1 MGIASIAD
9 VAAKVPRARP
19 SLLLCMAPPQGMDQ
33 DRSVASEAGAL
44 SASVEAR
51 TRTSHGPRLRAA
63 PAKMEVPVRAS
74 ERSTGAGTLAG
85 SQLQLWTMCTR
96 LPSGEVPVVAVTD
109 GGGARHPLLAM
120 GAGGDRGPA
129 AAGRVLVG
137 GQRVGV
143 GDREALGPVRRRR
156 LRGHLERATGYGADR
171 NRPHQVAEFVVLDAR
186 GLGEA
191 ARRGV

>member
-33 DRSVASEAGAL
+33 DRSVASEVGAL

-51 TRTSHGPRLRAA
+51 TRTSHGPRFRAE
-63 PAKMEVPVRAS
+63 PAKTEVPVRAS

-96 LPSGEVPVVAVTD
+96 RPSGEVPVVAVTD
-109 GGGARHPLLAM
+109 AGRSRHALLAAGTSHSASASARARAGPPRAPRGTGPSHWASAWARSRP
-120 GAGGDRGPA
+120 GAVRAVVTRPA
-129 AAGRVLVG
+129 PWARVVTA
-137 GQRVGV
+137 GQR
-143 GDREALGPVRRRR
+143 PK
-156 LRGHLERATGYGADR
+156 
-171 NRPHQVAEFVVLDAR
+171 
-186 GLGEA
+186 
-191 ARRGV
+191 